1 MILTGTLVN
10 SLTIIAGTVIG
21 MLLGKFIPERM
32 SDAVSKGV
40 ALCVLYIGIDG
51 MLAGENTLVAIIATV
66 IGAIIGELLR
76 LDDRMHNLGDWVE
89 RRFAKNGTKGS
100 ISEGFVSASL
110 LFCVGAMAIMGSL
123 DSGLLRDHS
132 TLYAKST
139 LDGITS
145 IVYGSTMGVGVA
157 LSAIPIFLYQGAIA
171 LGASFIEPFLTPEVI
186 AEMKCVGSILIT
198 GLALNLLG
206 LTKIKVVNYVPAIFL
221 PILLC
226 TFM

>member
-10 SLTIIAGTVIG
+10 SLTIIAGTVVG
-21 MLLGKFIPERM
+21 MLLGRFIPERM

-51 MLAGENTLVAIIATV
+51 MLAGENTLVAIISTV

-76 LDDRMHNLGDWVE
+76 LDDRMHELGDWVE
-89 RRFAKNGTKGS
+89 RRFAKTGAKGS

-157 LSAIPIFLYQGAIA
+157 LSAVPIFLYQGAIA
-171 LGASFIEPFLTPEVI
+171 LGASFIEPFLTPVVI

>member
-10 SLTIIAGTVIG
+10 SLTIIAGTVVG

-76 LDDRMHNLGDWVE
+76 LDDRMHDLGDWVE
-89 RRFAKNGTKGS
+89 RRFAKNGAKGS

-132 TLYAKST
+132 TLYAKAT

-157 LSAIPIFLYQGAIA
+157 LSAVPIFLYQGAIA
-171 LGASFIEPFLTPEVI
+171 LGASFIEPFLTAAVI
-186 AEMKCVGSILIT
+186 VEMKCVGSILIT

-206 LTKIKVVNYVPAIFL
+206 LTKIKVVNYVPGIFL

>member
-32 SDAVSKGV
+32 SDAISKGV

-51 MLAGENTLVAIIATV
+51 MLAGENTLVAIISTV

-76 LDDRMHNLGDWVE
+76 LDDRMHDLGDWVE
-89 RRFAKNGTKGS
+89 RRFAKSGAKGS

-132 TLYAKST
+132 TLYAKAT

-157 LSAIPIFLYQGAIA
+157 LSAVPIFLYQGAIA

-198 GLALNLLG
+198 GLSLNLLG

>member
-10 SLTIIAGTVIG
+10 SLTIITGTVIG

-51 MLAGENTLVAIIATV
+51 MLAGENTLVAIISIV

-76 LDDRMHNLGDWVE
+76 LDDRMHDLGDWVE
-89 RRFAKNGTKGS
+89 HKFAGKGKQGS

-132 TLYAKST
+132 TLYAKAT

-157 LSAIPIFLYQGAIA
+157 LSAVPIFLYQGAIA
-171 LGASFIEPFLTPEVI
+171 LGASFIAPLLTATVI
-186 AEMKCVGSILIT
+186 AEMKCVGSILIV

-206 LTKIKVVNYVPAIFL
+206 LTKIKVMNYVPAVFL

-226 TFM
+226 KLL

>member
-21 MLLGKFIPERM
+21 MLLGRFIPERM
-32 SDAVSKGV
+32 GDAVSKGV

-51 MLAGENTLVAIIATV
+51 MLAGENTLVAIISTV

-76 LDDRMHNLGDWVE
+76 LDDRMHDLGDWVE

-157 LSAIPIFLYQGAIA
+157 LSAVPIFLYQGAIA

>member
-10 SLTIIAGTVIG
+10 SLTIIAGTVVG
-21 MLLGKFIPERM
+21 MLLGRFIPERM
-32 SDAVSKGV
+32 SDAISKGV

-51 MLAGENTLVAIIATV
+51 MLAGENTLVAIISTV

-76 LDDRMHNLGDWVE
+76 LDDRMHDLGDWVE

-157 LSAIPIFLYQGAIA
+157 LSAVPIFLYQGAIA
-171 LGASFIEPFLTPEVI
+171 LGASFIEPFLTPVVI

>member
-32 SDAVSKGV
+32 SNAISKGI

-51 MLAGENTLVAIIATV
+51 MLAGENTLVAIISTV

-76 LDDRMHNLGDWVE
+76 LDDRMHDLGDWVE
-89 RRFAKNGTKGS
+89 RRFAKNGEKGS
-100 ISEGFVSASL
+100 ISVGFVSASL

-132 TLYAKST
+132 TLYAKAT

-157 LSAIPIFLYQGAIA
+157 LSAVPIFLYQGAIA

-198 GLALNLLG
+198 GLSLNLLG
-206 LTKIKVVNYVPAIFL
+206 LTKIKVVNYVPGIFL